1 MQMGGIGKQY
11 LWLILFLGVIVSGC
25 AGKKAKRA
33 RLEVLITTAR
43 SYTGTPY
50 KWGGTTRAG
59 MDCSGLL
66 LNSFKSINYNI
77 PRTSAEQSKTG
88 KKVGKSS
95 IQVGDLVFFATGK
108 KKRKITHVGLVTEV
122 RGGGSIKFIH
132 ASSSLG
138 VVESNLN
145 TDYYQDRFRQA
156 RRIL

>member
-1 MQMGGIGKQY
+1 MIAVRKQY
-11 LWLILFLGVIVSGC
+11 LWLILFLLVVISGC

-33 RLEVLITTAR
+33 RLEVLITAAR
-43 SYTGTPY
+43 SFTGTPY

-66 LNSFKSINYNI
+66 LNSFKAIDYAI
-77 PRTSAEQSKTG
+77 PRTSAAQSKTG
-88 KKVGKSS
+88 KKVGKKN
-95 IQVGDLVFFATGK
+95 IQPGDLVFFATGN

-122 RGGGSIKFIH
+122 RGGDHVKFIH
-132 ASSSLG
+132 ASTSLG

-145 TDYYQDRFRQA
+145 SDYYQDRFRQA